1 MNGRKFIDNTLQ
13 EKRGQSILFKSLIIF
28 YDKSIRADAWGR
40 FRSTKASLHVFQT
53 QRSLSCYAQSLSR
66 HLVGIF
72 HALIHK
78 FK

>member
-1 MNGRKFIDNTLQ
+1 MNGRKSIDNTLQ

-53 QRSLSCYAQSLSR
+53 QRSLSCCIKPLS
-66 HLVGIF
+66 IDDN
-72 HALIHK
+72 AS
-78 FK
+78 